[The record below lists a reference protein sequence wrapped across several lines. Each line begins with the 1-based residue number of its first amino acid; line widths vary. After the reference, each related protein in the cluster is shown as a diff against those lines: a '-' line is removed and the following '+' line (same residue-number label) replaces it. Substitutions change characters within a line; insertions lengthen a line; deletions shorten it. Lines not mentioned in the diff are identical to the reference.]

1 MLSAVLAHYGG
12 LPEMAMFLVPVTMG
26 VGLWWIFR
34 GGDPSGDE
42 PPEGSG

>member
-12 LPEMAMFLVPVTMG
+12 LPEMAIFVVPLSMG

-34 GGDPSGDE
+34 GGDPPGEE
-42 PPEGSG
+42 PPEESR